1 MGDVRGSYVCLVRVC
16 PFIIETFWEQT
27 ENVMSTATITEWSNN
42 NNFCFKKDCVTYEH
56 VQHPSQQIFSLSQF
70 LSVPS
75 CHSWVWN
82 GAKHRGARVL
92 VAPVPPATLSLCE
105 ESMLHLSIRIL
116 WFKMNSYYSYLNIFI
131 FQRRGSKRR
140 ASVKNLLLKTAWGEG
155 RQNVPNA
162 SWMAHYNWNWDDRLA
177 NAVRVDNVSL
187 NSGRHSIT
195 IYVSQLVQYSTP
207 G

>member
-1 MGDVRGSYVCLVRVC
+1 MPVYYWDVLGTDW
-16 PFIIETFWEQT
+16 ETDKNKWKKKHTSTEPLS

-42 NNFCFKKDCVTYEH
+42 NNFYFKKDCVTYEH
-56 VQHPSQQIFSLSQF
+56 VQHPSQQIFSPSQF

-92 VAPVPPATLSLCE
+92 VAPVPPATLNLCE
-105 ESMLHLSIRIL
+105 ESTLHLSIRIL

-140 ASVKNLLLKTAWGEG
+140 ASCKKFAAEDSMRG
-155 RQNVPNA
+155 RTPECAKCIMNGTLQLELGW
-162 SWMAHYNWNWDDRLA
+162 S
-177 NAVRVDNVSL
+177 
-187 NSGRHSIT
+187 SGKCRKS
-195 IYVSQLVQYSTP
+195 